1 MKKIKVFIKADS
13 PLVITLGATTGMNH
27 ETLHYIPGAMLLGTF
42 ANLWRNNFFEANGF
56 ADADPRFQNL
66 FLNGKVQWGNAL
78 PEDSKSN
85 ISVPIP
91 LCFMK
96 LKGHGGLAK
105 EGKNS
110 EAFVY
115 NNLAISAEGDFDFN
129 LLKKKY
135 EEKFKAQ
142 FEQNNKHTPKPKKLS
157 LGFMTNELEP
167 HQVDVKENWSV
178 HVALDTKRSAVDEK
192 LFGYSS
198 IVAGS
203 RFVSE
208 IYYEDCAK
216 KDLLDLLKKCQFS
229 AIHVGSSKSAG
240 YGFASYSIDDKEES
254 VLTTPTTLRKK
265 DGATVISAHLISDYV
280 ARRSFETFKESIEKE
295 FKEKLQ
301 VEKVELITDETFS
314 SNGINSGF
322 NGVWKLSR
330 TARETLTL
338 GSVITLKI
346 TGPFDSK
353 DLPETIGGLKQEG
366 LGRLIYDPCYLVKQ
380 SGSSLDPYVYVKNE
394 DDVKTE
400 ELKKPAPKNQELI
413 SANEDSPMIKML
425 RQRAILRLVKENS
438 QKIIYSEVFE
448 NFLADLKKKCK
459 KEPSANQRGNL
470 RVLFTYKNENYWLD
484 EFFDKLGKTPGKQW
498 LNTYARSPIE
508 GVANIRIKNTSTSHQ
523 ISVNTAENLSDIMT
537 CLMDKN
543 CFKNMYDNIIKKNII
558 NKLTLVGGLPPTE
571 DEKRL
576 YLKLLHKATLLELL
590 NAWDKAV
597 RTDTKEE
604 K

>member
-1 MKKIKVFIKADS
+1 MKKIKLFIKAES
-13 PLVITLGATTGMNH
+13 PLVITQGATTGMNH

-42 ANLWRNNFFEANGF
+42 ANLWRNNFFEVNSF

-96 LKGHGGLAK
+96 LKGHGGLAY
-105 EGKNS
+105 EGKDS
-110 EAFVY
+110 EGFVY
-115 NNLAISAEGDFDFN
+115 NKLAISNKGDIDFN

-135 EEKFKAQ
+135 EEKFKPQ
-142 FEQNNKHTPKPKKLS
+142 YEQNDKHIPKEKKLS
-157 LGFMTNELEP
+157 LGFMTNEIEP
-167 HQVDVKENWSV
+167 HLVDVKENWAV

-216 KDLLDLLKKCQFS
+216 NDLLDLLKKCQSS

-240 YGFASYSIDDKEES
+240 YGFASYSFDDKEDN
-254 VLTTPTTLRKK
+254 VLTTPNTLRKK
-265 DGATVISAHLISDYV
+265 DGSTVISAHFVSDYV
-280 ARRSFETFKESIEKE
+280 ARRSFESFKDSIEKE

-301 VEKVELITDETFS
+301 VEKVEILTDETYS
-314 SNGINSGF
+314 SNGVNSGF

-346 TGPFDSK
+346 TGAFDTK
-353 DLPETIGGLKQEG
+353 YLPGSIGGLKQEG
-366 LGRLIYDPCYLVKQ
+366 LGRLIYDPCYLVKHP
-380 SGSSLDPYVYVKNE
+380 GSELDPFVYVKNE
-394 DDVKTE
+394 KDVKTE
-400 ELKKPAPKNQELI
+400 LSMDQAHKKLEVITTNA
-413 SANEDSPMIKML
+413 DSPMIKML
-425 RQRAILRLVKENS
+425 RQRAIQRLVKENS
-438 QKIIYSEVFE
+438 QKIVYSKIFE
-448 NFLADLKKKCK
+448 NFLADLKKNCK
-459 KEPSANQRGNL
+459 KEPTANQRGNL
-470 RVLFTYKNENYWLD
+470 RALFTFKKEDDWLE

-498 LNTYARSPIE
+498 LNKWAHSPIA
-508 GVANIRIKNTSTSHQ
+508 GVANIRIKDEITSHQ
-523 ISVNTAENLSDIMT
+523 VGEGRPENLSDIMT
-537 CLMDKN
+537 CLIDKKY
-543 CFKNMYDNIIKKNII
+543 FKNLYDNIVKMNII
-558 NKLTLVGGLPPTE
+558 NKLSLVGGLEPTS
-571 DEKRL
+571 DEEHL
-576 YLKLLHKATLLELL
+576 YIKLLHKATLLELL
-590 NAWDKAV
+590 NAWDKTV